1 MSWTLSRY
9 IGARFLQTL
18 GWAALAVAALI
29 VLVNVIELLR
39 ANEDG
44 RASFLQ
50 LLSIAAL
57 KMPAV
62 ALTAAPF
69 ILMLSTLAC
78 FARLARSSELVVTRA
93 AGVSV
98 WALIAP
104 VLVASVLLGG
114 AAFSVLNPLAAG
126 ATLRAEAL
134 EARHL
139 KGRASRLSLSREGL
153 WLRQATGP
161 GEGQT
166 VIHARAADG
175 RASVLRDVTLFGF
188 DAAGALAERVDAAYA
203 VLTPGAW
210 VLRDAVRRDLS
221 AEDPAGPGAEAR
233 FERLETPTDMTSE
246 QILDSFEAPE
256 AIGFWQLPGFIATL
270 EASGFSA
277 VRHRLHWQSQLAAPV
292 LFAGMALIGAAF
304 SMRHARLG
312 GLGSMALAAVLSG
325 FGFFFLFD
333 VAKALGASGAIPV
346 ALAAWAPPAS
356 AVLLAAGLL
365 LHLEDG

>member
-1 MSWTLSRY
+1 VSWTLSRY

-18 GWAALAVAALI
+18 GWAALAVASLI
-29 VLVNVIELLR
+29 VLLNMLELLR
-39 ANEDG
+39 SNGEG

-57 KMPAV
+57 KTPAIG
-62 ALTAAPF
+62 LTAAPF
-69 ILMLSTLAC
+69 VIMLATLAC

-104 VLVASVLLGG
+104 VLAATLTLGCLTF
-114 AAFSVLNPLAAG
+114 AVFNPLAAA
-126 ATLRAEAL
+126 ATLRAETL

-139 KGRASRLSLSREGL
+139 EGRVSRLSLSREGL
-153 WLRQATGP
+153 WLRQGDGP
-161 GEGQT
+161 AEGQT

-188 DAAGALAERVDAAYA
+188 DSGGALTTRVDAAYA

-210 VLRDAVRRDLS
+210 VLRDGVRRDLT
-221 AEDPAGPGAEAR
+221 AEERLAAADER
-233 FERLETPTDMTSE
+233 FERLETPTDLTSA

-256 AIGFWQLPGFIATL
+256 AIPFWQLPGFIATL

-312 GLGSMALAAVLSG
+312 GLGTMALAAVLSG

-356 AVLLAAGLL
+356 AALLAAGLL